1 MMLSPFFLASMSR
14 KDQSRW
20 FGLIG
25 FFKELRR
32 LQQFE
37 LQKQQQQQH
46 LLQQVQLQ
54 LVTPIM
60 TRRKTRPKKTSPETM
75 YTIAD
80 VIEMETE
87 ASISFHHIRRRGRV
101 KDVRFNGNAHRHIS
115 AGKQGC

>member
-1 MMLSPFFLASMSR
+1 MISYNY
-14 KDQSRW
+14 
-20 FGLIG
+20 
-25 FFKELRR
+25 
-32 LQQFE
+32 
-37 LQKQQQQQH
+37 

-87 ASISFHHIRRRGRV
+87 ASISFHLFRG
-101 KDVRFNGNAHRHIS
+101 K
-115 AGKQGC
+115 